1 MDVGSVVTLI
11 VGLAGSVAT
20 ILAVL
25 ISSKASRDNM
35 TQELRTQNA
44 IQNEK
49 IANLDKN
56 MADLREEVRVHNN
69 FARRMPVVEEQV
81 KSLFKKTDDLADQLA
96 RKQ

>member
-1 MDVGSVVTLI
+1 
-11 VGLAGSVAT
+11 
-20 ILAVL
+20 
-25 ISSKASRDNM
+25 M